1 MRYNFDEN
9 SILAGMLPSGKNV
22 TIKIIRMDT
31 DELLELSDD
40 TCHESQHI
48 PGVYLWDTN
57 NISTKVTNYT
67 NCLYVM
73 TDGNKNF
80 YGKFV
85 IGNALSTEQTNK
97 LLNLPTAQ
105 ETADA
110 VWNTEFTN

>member
-9 SILAGMLPSGKNV
+9 SILAGMLPPGGTV

-31 DELLELSDD
+31 DELLELNND
-40 TCHESQHI
+40 TCQESQHI

-57 NISTKVTNYT
+57 NITTQITDYV
-67 NCLYVM
+67 NCLYIM
-73 TDGNKNF
+73 TDGDKNF

-85 IGNALSTEQTNK
+85 IGNTLSTNQTNK
-97 LLNLPTAQ
+97 LLNIPTAQ
-105 ETADA
+105 ENANA